1 MSADAGAPDGANP
14 AAHGSAPAT
23 SAAGSRGHYDRAE
36 VEALASRL
44 CRWGRWGADDQLGA
58 LNFIDAEAI
67 CSAASLVRSGEA
79 ISLALPLDS
88 TGPQSGRARFPG
100 RPPRTNPIHW
110 MTQDG
115 GDVAVGAMDYM
126 PGIRFTDGAVQM
138 PLQAATHWDAF
149 SHVATDAGEMYNGNR
164 VELVTSTGAAALG
177 AETMRDR
184 MVGRGVLLDLARWA
198 GEAALP
204 PGYAIGA
211 RELEAC
217 IASQAVEVRRGDI
230 LLVRTGQLAA
240 ARAAGWGDYAGG
252 DAPGLALDSAELLHD
267 LEVAAVASDTW
278 GVEVRP
284 NETDEVFQPL
294 HLVLLLNAGVPLGE
308 MFELEALTAACAAD
322 GRWDFLFV
330 GPPLPFTGAV
340 GSPANPVA
348 IR

>member
-1 MSADAGAPDGANP
+1 MSAEL
-14 AAHGSAPAT
+14 
-23 SAAGSRGHYDRAE
+23 GSRGQYDRAA

-44 CRWGRWGADDQLGA
+44 RRWGRWGADDQLGA

-67 CSAASLVRSGEA
+67 RSAASLVRSGEA
-79 ISLALPLDS
+79 ISLALALDS

-115 GDVAVGAMDYM
+115 GDVVVGAMDYM

-177 AETMRDR
+177 AETMRER
-184 MVGRGVLLDLARWA
+184 LVGRGVLLDLARWA

-204 PGYAIGA
+204 PGYAIGRA
-211 RELEAC
+211 ELEAC
-217 IASQAVEVRRGDI
+217 IESQAVEVRRGDI

-252 DAPGLALDSAELLHD
+252 DAPGLALSSAEFLCE

-308 MFELEALTAACAAD
+308 MFELEALAAACAAD